1 MHPTVLTIASSST
14 DDSMFGSPCN
24 ILSGDKRKRTI
35 CTFCVGNMKKTKI
48 DTMPQGGVGHLGG
61 GYPDFEESGD
71 TCLSADLEHVSS
83 YRIPSSRGSHVSTPA
98 PYYYTSLEMI
108 KEEHFNPYSVH
119 TLPVN

>member
-1 MHPTVLTIASSST
+1 MSIELSRNIINLFSS

-35 CTFCVGNMKKTKI
+35 CTFCVGNMKKTKTE
-48 DTMPQGGVGHLGG
+48 TMPPAGGGGHHLGG
-61 GYPDFEESGD
+61 GYHDFEEPGD
-71 TCLSADLEHVSS
+71 TCLTADLDHLSS
-83 YRIPSSRGSHVSTPA
+83 YRAPASRGPPA
-98 PYYYTSLEMI
+98 PYYYTSLEII